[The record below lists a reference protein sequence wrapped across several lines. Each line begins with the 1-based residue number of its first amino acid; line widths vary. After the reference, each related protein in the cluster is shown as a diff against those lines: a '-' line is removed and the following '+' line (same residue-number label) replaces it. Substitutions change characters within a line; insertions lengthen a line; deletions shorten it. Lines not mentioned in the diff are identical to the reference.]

1 MKKELSGMTCAEL
14 VELTRQAEAMLQE
27 QRAQV
32 LDTVAAQGREL
43 AESHKLSLDDII
55 SKLGG
60 ARPSSPKISKWS
72 NVKPQFAHP
81 DNPSLTWSGRGRTP
95 TWVLE
100 YVGANKLDRL
110 DSAHQQNSTKSDYYL
125 QACCTRRLPFAL

>member
-1 MKKELSGMTCAEL
+1 MKKELSGMTYAEL
-14 VELTRQAEAMLQE
+14 VELTRQAETMMQE

-32 LDTVAAQGREL
+32 LDAVAAQVREL
-43 AESHKLSLDDII
+43 AESHKLSLDEII

-60 ARPSSPKISKWS
+60 ARPSSPKISKSS

-81 DNPSLTWSGRGRTP
+81 ENPSLTWSGRGRTP

-110 DSAHQQNSTKSDYYL
+110 DSAHQQKLDTI
-125 QACCTRRLPFAL
+125 RL